1 MQFFDYDND
10 LIAFNTLME
19 DVEEIETCPDEFEFV
34 IHLEAARQPKDPNAL
49 TGQKIADAIS
59 KSVHNDSSVRTNL
72 FKATYWSKTAEPFE
86 LAKIGDVT
94 ITNDPNAEN
103 IINKPDDN
111 TIVVNFSRLIFNMTN
126 RTKGGQAFVKKLSE
140 ITEWSTD
147 TVETAGFSQFGTA
160 LGRAY
165 NRLAIVAK
173 RYLKDPT
180 AEENTFDETKP
191 DKPTPQ
197 GNPEDKSN
205 AAKQTDDKQNSQ
217 VQNADESKPQDQN
230 ADESKQ
236 QDQNADESKS
246 QNQQTQQNQNEVK
259 PPKSDDVAVPEN
271 DGEIDPKKLYSTIVK
286 DFRDNHERDLE
297 IDCAT
302 AKQNGAD
309 EGTINQ
315 LTDEWYG
322 RVMEPYED
330 QADDATKDKVHRLVE
345 FYVNKYAG
353 TSQQTANRDKK
364 NDDNDDDF
372 NFAGSSKSDKGNNG
386 STTVST
392 EDDDPRNKKGLRA
405 WFNNTMKAYDDA
417 GITNK
422 ELYHRPT
429 ISTGGTKKT
438 PKKTDD
444 DLDKD

>member
-19 DVEEIETCPDEFEFV
+19 DVEELETRPDEFEFV

-173 RYLKDPT
+173 RYLKDPN

-191 DKPTPQ
+191 EEQTPQ

-217 VQNADESKPQDQN
+217 VQNADESKQ
-230 ADESKQ
+230 
-236 QDQNADESKS
+236 

-259 PPKSDDVAVPEN
+259 PPKSDDDVAVPEN

-297 IDCAT
+297 IDCSN

-330 QADDATKDKVHRLVE
+330 QADDATKDKVHRLVD

-353 TSQQTANRDKK
+353 TSQQTDNRGKK

-372 NFAGSSKSDKGNNG
+372 NFAGSSNSDKGNND

-429 ISTGGTKKT
+429 ISTGGKKK

-444 DLDKD
+444 DDLDKE

>member
-19 DVEEIETCPDEFEFV
+19 DVEEIEPRPDEFEFV

-86 LAKIGDVT
+86 LAKIGNVT

-103 IINKPDDN
+103 IIDKPDDN

-140 ITEWSTD
+140 ITDWSAD

-165 NRLAIVAK
+165 NRLTVVAK

-191 DKPTPQ
+191 AKQTQQ

-205 AAKQTDDKQNSQ
+205 ATKQTDDKQNPQ
-217 VQNADESKPQDQN
+217 VQNADESKPQDQ
-230 ADESKQ
+230 
-236 QDQNADESKS
+236 
-246 QNQQTQQNQNEVK
+246 QTQQNQKEVK

-271 DGEIDPKKLYSTIVK
+271 EGEIDPKKLYSTIVK

-297 IDCAT
+297 IDCST
-302 AKQNGAD
+302 AKQTGAD

-330 QADDATKDKVHRLVE
+330 QADDATKDKVHRLVD

-353 TSQQTANRDKK
+353 TSQQTDNRDKK
-364 NDDNDDDF
+364 NDGDNDDDF
-372 NFAGSSKSDKGNNG
+372 NFAGSNKPDKGNND

-422 ELYHRPT
+422 ALYHRPT
-429 ISTGGTKKT
+429 IATGGKKT
-438 PKKTDD
+438 PKKTEDD

>member
-19 DVEEIETCPDEFEFV
+19 DVEEIETRPDEFEFV

-59 KSVHNDSSVRTNL
+59 KSVHNESSVRTNL

-94 ITNDPNAEN
+94 ITNDPNAEK
-103 IINKPDDN
+103 IIDKPDDN

-140 ITEWSTD
+140 ITDWSAD
-147 TVETAGFSQFGTA
+147 TVDTAGFSQFGTA
-160 LGRAY
+160 IGRAY
-165 NRLAIVAK
+165 NRLTVVAK

-180 AEENTFDETKP
+180 AEENTFDETNPAKQ
-191 DKPTPQ
+191 TQQ

-205 AAKQTDDKQNSQ
+205 AVKQTDDKQN
-217 VQNADESKPQDQN
+217 PQG
-230 ADESKQ
+230 
-236 QDQNADESKS
+236 QNADESKS
-246 QNQQTQQNQNEVK
+246 QDQQTQQNQKEVK

-271 DGEIDPKKLYSTIVK
+271 EGEIDPKKLYSTIVK

-297 IDCAT
+297 IDCST

-330 QADDATKDKVHRLVE
+330 QADDATKDKVHRLVD

-353 TSQQTANRDKK
+353 TSQQTDNRGKK

-372 NFAGSSKSDKGNNG
+372 NFAGSSKPDQSNND

-392 EDDDPRNKKGLRA
+392 EDDDPRDKKGLRA

-417 GITNK
+417 GLTNK

-429 ISTGGTKKT
+429 ISTGGKKK
-438 PKKTDD
+438 PKNTDDD
-444 DLDKD
+444 DLDKE